1 MKTSFSFFCV
11 LALAALAGCGDD
23 EKSSPGSAGTRRRG
37 ENKAKDDGIA
47 IVARMRIARQSVAHS
62 CAVCERTLLMGER
75 TTRFSTDG
83 ENFVD
88 VCPLCQDIA
97 LEYGWL
103 KEGSPTTPTVSTERQ
118 RRRLS
123 LSSLFEA
130 RKAAVAEAPVAD
142 EPFLRRLSE
151 TEREVVEAADL
162 FNQTD
167 FRRTVAGIAKSLGE
181 PRASIRSLSG
191 VSGEVVI
198 TVAWDISWY
207 QYRVT
212 PELAQPVRLEE
223 RGHELAELDPLYKD
237 WNAHLDEHGRV
248 VPNIARI

>member
-1 MKTSFSFFCV
+1 
-11 LALAALAGCGDD
+11 
-23 EKSSPGSAGTRRRG
+23 
-37 ENKAKDDGIA
+37 
-47 IVARMRIARQSVAHS
+47 
-62 CAVCERTLLMGER
+62 MGER
-75 TTRFSTDG
+75 ATRFTPDG

-103 KEGSPTTPTVSTERQ
+103 KEGSPSTPTVSTDRP

-142 EPFLRRLSE
+142 EPILRRLSE
-151 TEREVVEAADL
+151 PEREVVEAADL

-167 FRRTVAGIAKSLGE
+167 FRRTVAGIAKSLGS
-181 PRASIRSLSG
+181 PHASILPLSG

-198 TVAWDISWY
+198 TIAWDISWY

-212 PELAQPVRLEE
+212 PELGQPVRLEE
-223 RGHELAELDPLYKD
+223 RGHELTELDPLYRN
-237 WNAHLDEHGRV
+237 WNAYLDEHGRV
-248 VPNIARI
+248 VPNIARV